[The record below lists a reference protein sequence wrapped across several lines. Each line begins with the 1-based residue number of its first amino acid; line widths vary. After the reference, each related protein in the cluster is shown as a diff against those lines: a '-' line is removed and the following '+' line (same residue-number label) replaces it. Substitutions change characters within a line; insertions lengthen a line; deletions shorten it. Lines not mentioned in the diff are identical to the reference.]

1 MIIECSNCEAK
12 VHAKVIAEYV
22 IPPKDDYSDPYKVC
36 LFSCPVCKSAI
47 LGGCNE
53 IQIGPEEVGFD
64 DQPERL
70 WPDPVRFYSPS
81 IPPLVYRSIEE
92 AQKCYQ
98 AHAYSAAA
106 VMCGRAIEAICKEK
120 TGEKTLCAGLKK
132 LKDTNEIDE
141 RLFEWGDVLRKERNI
156 GAHATDEITSK
167 QDARDILDFAI
178 SICEYIYV
186 LSQKYKEFLK
196 RKENHRK

>member
-12 VHAKVIAEYV
+12 VDAKFIAEYV
-22 IPPKDDYSDPYKVC
+22 ILSKDDYSDPYKVC
-36 LFSCPVCKSAI
+36 LLSCPSCKSAI

-53 IQIGPEEVGFD
+53 IQIGPDELGWD

-81 IPPLVYRSIEE
+81 ISPLVLKSIEE
-92 AQKCYQ
+92 AQRCYQ
-98 AHAYSAAA
+98 AKAYSAAA
-106 VMCGRAIEAICKEK
+106 VMCGRALEAICKEK
-120 TGEKTLCAGLKK
+120 TGEKTLYAGLKK
-132 LKDTNEIDE
+132 LKEKNEIDE

-156 GAHATDEITSK
+156 GAHASNEITSK

-186 LSQKYKEFLK
+186 LSEKYKDFLK
-196 RKENHRK
+196 RKEKA